1 MYPNIMELYNF
12 GTLFICSFG
21 TVLKIQ
27 KVTWHGVAF
36 TRDRALFTIF
46 MARATHQL

>member
-1 MYPNIMELYNF
+1 MKFYDGDMFMLDLCCFENTESHLAA
-12 GTLFICSFG
+12 
-21 TVLKIQ
+21 
-27 KVTWHGVAF
+27 VAF